1 MQDGIGSF
9 AAGDPLRG
17 SALGTVISCR
27 GSEAHVALMQ
37 RPMAQGPRAT
47 VGKFVALRH
56 DKGASVGMISE
67 ISSAVG
73 SAAPQGAYAVAHVDL
88 MGEISFG
95 PGSALR
101 FDRGVREYPAIGD
114 AVELLGRDHL
124 QLIYSSF
131 DGRSMKI
138 GDVQE
143 DGGVP
148 ALVDADGLV
157 SKHFAVLGSTGVGK
171 SSGAAVILNELV
183 AAKPDV
189 RVLLLDVHNEYS
201 ASFGPRATIV
211 DPGTLKLPF
220 WLFNFEEFTDAIYG
234 GRPAVMEELDILA
247 ELIPLA
253 KASYAN
259 IKSGVDRTLVTR
271 RNPRQGSA
279 FTVDTPAPYMIQD
292 LVSLIDDRMGKL
304 ENRATR
310 MIHHRLMARIETIRN
325 DPRYG
330 FMFENANV
338 GGDTMAAVLGQLFS
352 VNTNRQGVTV
362 LKLAEFPGEVVDAV
376 VCVVLRL
383 AFEFGLWSEG
393 GTPLLIVCEEAHR
406 FAAADH
412 STGFAPARR
421 ALSRIAKEGRKYGVH
436 LGLVTQRPAELDPT
450 IVSQCSTLFMMR
462 MANER
467 DHRLLRS
474 AVSDAAVHLL
484 SLVPSLGTG
493 EVVGVG
499 EALPLPLRFSF
510 NRLPRERLPASDQVA
525 PTQYLSEAERAASVE
540 KAIDRWRRATSI
552 QNGAGG
558 EPAPQPHAAQQHHAT
573 AQHHAAPQ
581 PAAPAHHL
589 PPVQQAP
596 LQPRSPLYQPQ
607 AHGGAA
613 HPEPPVQNAL
623 TRGLQ
628 AALAN
633 EGLFSRNRT

>member
-1 MQDGIGSF
+1 MQDGIGSL
-9 AAGDPLRG
+9 AGGGALQG
-17 SALGTVISCR
+17 SELGSVISCR

-37 RPMAQGPRAT
+37 RPVAQTPRAT
-47 VGKFVALRH
+47 VGKFVALKH
-56 DKGASVGMISE
+56 AKGASVGMISE
-67 ISSAVG
+67 ISAANG
-73 SAAPQGAYAVAHVDL
+73 AAPAGSQAVARVDL
-88 MGEISFG
+88 MGEIAYG
-95 PGSALR
+95 PGGMLR

-114 AVELLGRDHL
+114 AVELLSREHL

-131 DGRSMKI
+131 DGRPMKI

-148 ALVDADGLV
+148 ALIDADGLI

-171 SSGAAVILNELV
+171 SSGTAVILNELMS
-183 AAKPDV
+183 AKPDV
-189 RVLLLDVHNEYS
+189 RMLLLDVHNEYS
-201 ASFGPRATIV
+201 ASFGTRATIV
-211 DPGTLKLPF
+211 DPMTLKLPF

-234 GRPAVMEELDILA
+234 GRPAIMEELDILA

-253 KASYAN
+253 KASYSN
-259 IKSGVDRTLVTR
+259 IKSGVERTPLAR
-271 RNPRQGSA
+271 RNPRQGSG

-292 LVSLIDDRMGKL
+292 LVSLINDRMGKL

-383 AFEFGLWSEG
+383 AFEFGLWSDG

-510 NRLPRERLPASDQVA
+510 KRLPRERLPASDQISPA
-525 PTQYLSEAERAASVE
+525 MQLSDAERAANVE

-552 QNGAGG
+552 QGG
-558 EPAPQPHAAQQHHAT
+558 QTSETAAHH
-573 AQHHAAPQ
+573 Q
-581 PAAPAHHL
+581 PAAVASYQQPASAQPQQASY
-589 PPVQQAP
+589 PPVD
-596 LQPRSPLYQPQ
+596 QPHPHHASQPGD
-607 AHGGAA
+607 AHG
-613 HPEPPVQNAL
+613 QNAL

-633 EGLFSRNRT
+633 EGLFSRNRS

>member
-1 MQDGIGSF
+1 MTSEFGTSV
-9 AAGDPLRG
+9 AGDSLRG
-17 SALGTVISCR
+17 SELGSVISCR
-27 GSEAHVALMQ
+27 GSEAHVALAQ
-37 RPMAQGPRAT
+37 RPVAHGPRAT
-47 VGKFVALRH
+47 VGKFVALKH
-56 DKGASVGMISE
+56 GKGASVGMISE
-67 ISSAVG
+67 IYCSPANAG
-73 SAAPQGAYAVAHVDL
+73 SHGGQAVAHVDL
-88 MGEISFG
+88 MGEITYG
-95 PGSALR
+95 PAGMLR

-114 AVELLGRDHL
+114 AVELLGREHL

-131 DGRSMKI
+131 EGRPMKI

-148 ALVDADGLV
+148 ALIDADGLV

-171 SSGAAVILNELV
+171 SSGTAVILNELMQ
-183 AAKPDV
+183 AKPDV

-201 ASFGPRATIV
+201 SSFGARATIV
-211 DPGTLKLPF
+211 DPMNLRLPF
-220 WLFNFEEFTDAIYG
+220 WLFNFEELTDAIYG
-234 GRPAVMEELDILA
+234 GRPAVMEELDILS
-247 ELIPLA
+247 EIIPLA

-259 IKSGVDRTLVTR
+259 IKNGMDRMPLTR
-271 RNPRQGSA
+271 RNPRQGSG
-279 FTVDTPAPYMIQD
+279 FTVDTPAPYMMQD

-352 VNTNRQGVTV
+352 VNTSRQGITV
-362 LKLAEFPGEVVDAV
+362 LKLAEFPDEVVDAV
-376 VCVVLRL
+376 VCVVLRM
-383 AFEFGLWSEG
+383 AFEFGLWSDG

-462 MANER
+462 MANEG

-510 NRLPRERLPASDQVA
+510 KRLPREQLPSSDQLA
-525 PTQYLSEAERAASVE
+525 PAVHMSDTERALNVE

-552 QNGAGG
+552 QNG
-558 EPAPQPHAAQQHHAT
+558 QPSEQGL
-573 AQHHAAPQ
+573 PQ
-581 PAAPAHHL
+581 PATPAHVAHAQSATAHYAAAPPPRPAPAD
-589 PPVQQAP
+589 PA
-596 LQPRSPLYQPQ
+596 
-607 AHGGAA
+607 G
-613 HPEPPVQNAL
+613 QNAL

-628 AALAN
+628 AALSS

>member
-1 MQDGIGSF
+1 MQVENGYSTQ
-9 AAGDPLRG
+9 GDTLRG
-17 SALGTVISCR
+17 SELGSVISCR
-27 GSEAHVALMQ
+27 GSEAHVALSH
-37 RPMAQGPRAT
+37 RPSASGHRAT
-47 VGKFVALRH
+47 VGKFVALKH
-56 DKGASVGMISE
+56 ATGASVGMISE
-67 ISSAVG
+67 IYSSTAG
-73 SAAPQGAYAVAHVDL
+73 NPTGGQAVAHVDL
-88 MGEISFG
+88 MGEITYG
-95 PGSALR
+95 PTGMLR

-114 AVELLGRDHL
+114 AVELLGREHL

-131 DGRSMKI
+131 EGRPMKI
-138 GDVQE
+138 GEVQE

-148 ALVDADGLV
+148 ALIDADGLV

-171 SSGAAVILNELV
+171 SSGTAVILNELMS
-183 AAKPDV
+183 AKPDV

-201 ASFGPRATIV
+201 ASFGSRATVV
-211 DPGTLKLPF
+211 DPGNLRLPF

-259 IKSGVDRTLVTR
+259 IKNGADRSPLTR
-271 RNPRQGSA
+271 RNPRQGA
-279 FTVDTPAPYMIQD
+279 GFTVDTPAPYMIQD

-310 MIHHRLMARIETIRN
+310 MIHNRLMARIETIRN

-352 VNTNRQGVTV
+352 VNTTRQGITV
-362 LKLAEFPGEVVDAV
+362 LKLAEFPDEVVDAV
-376 VCVVLRL
+376 VCVVLRM
-383 AFEFGLWSEG
+383 AFEFGLWSDG

-412 STGFAPARR
+412 SSGFAPARR

-462 MANER
+462 MANEG

-510 NRLPRERLPASDQVA
+510 NRLPRERLPSSDQISPVV
-525 PTQYLSEAERAASVE
+525 QMSDAERALNVE

-552 QNGAGG
+552 QSGQLQDPGL
-558 EPAPQPHAAQQHHAT
+558 Q
-573 AQHHAAPQ
+573 Q
-581 PAAPAHHL
+581 PAAPSH
-589 PPVQQAP
+589 QQATP
-596 LQPRSPLYQPQ
+596 AHYQQVPHAPAGYAASTPAPRP
-607 AHGGAA
+607 AERDAA
-613 HPEPPVQNAL
+613 GQNAL

>member
-1 MQDGIGSF
+1 MQDQGGFFQKEESLDSGGLGS
-9 AAGDPLRG
+9 
-17 SALGTVISCR
+17 VISCR
-27 GSEAHVALMQ
+27 GSEADVALIH
-37 RPMAQGPRAT
+37 RPAASGYRAT
-47 VGKFVALRH
+47 VGKFVALKH
-56 DKGASVGMISE
+56 VKGASVGMISAIE
-67 ISSAVG
+67 SASGHGGALPG
-73 SAAPQGAYAVAHVDL
+73 SYAVAHVDL
-88 MGEISFG
+88 MGEITYG
-95 PGSALR
+95 PGGMLR

-114 AVELLGRDHL
+114 AVELLGREHL

-131 DGRSMKI
+131 DGRPMKI

-143 DGGVP
+143 EGGVS
-148 ALVDADGLV
+148 ALIDADGLI
-157 SKHFAVLGSTGVGK
+157 SRHFAVLGSTGVGK
-171 SSGAAVILNELV
+171 SSGTAVILDELMN
-183 AAKPDV
+183 AKPDV

-201 ASFGPRATIV
+201 SSFGTRATVV
-211 DPGTLKLPF
+211 DPTTLKLPF

-247 ELIPLA
+247 ELVPIA
-253 KASYAN
+253 KAGYAN
-259 IKSGVDRTLVTR
+259 IKNGVDRSTLAR
-271 RNPRQGSA
+271 RNPRQGA
-279 FTVDTPAPYMIQD
+279 GFTVDTPAPYMIND

-310 MIHHRLMARIETIRN
+310 MVHHRLMARIETIRN

-352 VNTNRQGVTV
+352 VNSSRQGVTV

-383 AFEFGLWSEG
+383 AFEFGLWSDG

-436 LGLVTQRPAELDPT
+436 LGLITQRPAELDPT

-467 DHRLLRS
+467 DHVLLRS

-510 NRLPRERLPASDQVA
+510 KRLARERLPASDQLAAAA
-525 PTQYLSEAERAASVE
+525 PMSEAERAANVE
-540 KAIDRWRRATSI
+540 KAIDRWRRATSV
-552 QNGAGG
+552 QDSASQ
-558 EPAPQPHAAQQHHAT
+558 PAPAASHQPSPAASHQPPASQPAQQPAPDHHRGGM
-573 AQHHAAPQ
+573 AQP
-581 PAAPAHHL
+581 L
-589 PPVQQAP
+589 PP
-596 LQPRSPLYQPQ
+596 RD
-607 AHGGAA
+607 AHGA
-613 HPEPPVQNAL
+613 NAL

>member
-9 AAGDPLRG
+9 AGGGALQG
-17 SALGTVISCR
+17 SELGSVISCR

-37 RPMAQGPRAT
+37 RPVAQGPRAT
-47 VGKFVALRH
+47 VGKFVALKH
-56 DKGASVGMISE
+56 AKGASVGMISE
-67 ISSAVG
+67 ISAANG
-73 SAAPQGAYAVAHVDL
+73 AAPSGSHAVARVDL
-88 MGEISFG
+88 MGEIAYG
-95 PGSALR
+95 PGGMLR

-114 AVELLGRDHL
+114 AVELLSREHL

-131 DGRSMKI
+131 DGRPMKI

-148 ALVDADGLV
+148 ALIDADGLI

-171 SSGAAVILNELV
+171 SSGTAVILNELMS
-183 AAKPDV
+183 AKPDV
-189 RVLLLDVHNEYS
+189 RMLLLDVHNEYS
-201 ASFGPRATIV
+201 ASFGTRAAIV
-211 DPGTLKLPF
+211 DPLTLKLPF

-234 GRPAVMEELDILA
+234 GRPAIMEELDILA
-247 ELIPLA
+247 ELIPVA
-253 KASYAN
+253 KASYSN
-259 IKSGVDRTLVTR
+259 IKSGVERTPLAR
-271 RNPRQGSA
+271 RNPRQGSG

-292 LVSLIDDRMGKL
+292 LVSLINDRMGKL

-383 AFEFGLWSEG
+383 AFEFGLWSDG

-510 NRLPRERLPASDQVA
+510 KRLPRERLPASDQISPA
-525 PTQYLSEAERAASVE
+525 MQLSDAERAANVE

-552 QNGAGG
+552 QNGQPP
-558 EPAPQPHAAQQHHAT
+558 EPAPHPQPAAVASYQQPAAHPVQPHAASYQQVDQPHHHHAS
-573 AQHHAAPQ
+573 Q
-581 PAAPAHHL
+581 PGD
-589 PPVQQAP
+589 V
-596 LQPRSPLYQPQ
+596 
-607 AHGGAA
+607 HG
-613 HPEPPVQNAL
+613 QNAL

-633 EGLFSRNRT
+633 EGLFSRNRS

>member
-1 MQDGIGSF
+1 MQDEIGKSSG
-9 AAGDPLRG
+9 GDPLRG
-17 SALGTVISCR
+17 SELGSVISCR
-27 GSEAHVALMQ
+27 GSAAHVALNK
-37 RPMAQGPRAT
+37 RLSDTGPRAT
-47 VGKFVALRH
+47 VGKFVALKH
-56 DKGASVGMISE
+56 AKGALVGMISE
-67 ISSAVG
+67 ISSAAG
-73 SAAPQGAYAVAHVDL
+73 SVASSGSQAVAHVDL
-88 MGEISFG
+88 MGEISYG
-95 PGSALR
+95 PNGSLH

-114 AVELLGRDHL
+114 EVELLGRDHL

-131 DGRSMKI
+131 EGKPMRI

-148 ALVDADGLV
+148 AFIDADGLV
-157 SKHFAVLGSTGVGK
+157 SRHFAVLGSTGVGK
-171 SSGAAVILNELV
+171 SSGTAVILNELIH
-183 AAKPDV
+183 AKPDV
-189 RVLLLDVHNEYS
+189 RVLLLDVHNEYT
-201 ASFGPRATIV
+201 ASFGRRATIV
-211 DPGTLKLPF
+211 DTSSLKLPF

-253 KASYAN
+253 KANYAGMRN
-259 IKSGVDRTLVTR
+259 GADRALLAR
-271 RNPRQGSA
+271 RNQRQGST

-292 LVSLIDDRMGKL
+292 LISLIDDRMGKL

-310 MIHHRLMARIETIRN
+310 MIHHRLMGRIEAIRN

-330 FMFENANV
+330 FMFEGANV
-338 GGDTMAAVLGQLFS
+338 GGDTMAAVLGQLFA

-436 LGLVTQRPAELDPT
+436 IGLVTQRPAELDPT

-493 EVVGVG
+493 EVVAVG

-510 NRLPRERLPASDQVA
+510 KRLPHEQLPASDQMA
-525 PTQYLSEAERAASVE
+525 PAVQMSEAERAANVE
-540 KAIDRWRRATSI
+540 RAIDRWRRATSVQSGPPHEAVVTQPLAPAYTQAI
-552 QNGAGG
+552 HQ
-558 EPAPQPHAAQQHHAT
+558 PAP
-573 AQHHAAPQ
+573 
-581 PAAPAHHL
+581 
-589 PPVQQAP
+589 
-596 LQPRSPLYQPQ
+596 PQ
-607 AHGGAA
+607 AAGYQQ
-613 HPEPPVQNAL
+613 PPTQVDGSGQNAL
-623 TRGLQ
+623 ARGLQ

>member
-1 MQDGIGSF
+1 MPIDDIGATSS
-9 AAGDPLRG
+9 GNPLPG
-17 SALGTVISCR
+17 SLLGSVLSCR
-27 GSEAHVALMQ
+27 GSEAHVALIQ
-37 RPMAQGPRAT
+37 RSAADMPRAT
-47 VGKFVALRH
+47 VGKFVALKH
-56 DKGASVGMISE
+56 AKGASVGMISE
-67 ISSAVG
+67 ICASAPNAVIG
-73 SAAPQGAYAVAHVDL
+73 NSNAVAHVDL
-88 MGEISFG
+88 MGEITFSAD
-95 PGSALR
+95 GSIK

-114 AVELLGRDHL
+114 EVELLGRDNLH
-124 QLIYSSF
+124 LIYSSF
-131 DGRSMKI
+131 AGQAMKI
-138 GDVQE
+138 GEVQE
-143 DGGVP
+143 GGVP
-148 ALVDADGLV
+148 AYIDADGLV

-171 SSGAAVILNELV
+171 SSGTAVILNELV
-183 AAKPDV
+183 TAKPDL

-201 ASFGPRATIV
+201 GSFGARTTVV
-211 DPGTLKLPF
+211 DTANLKLPF

-253 KASYAN
+253 KSSYAS
-259 IKSGVDRTLVTR
+259 IKSGPERSVLAR
-271 RNPRQGSA
+271 RNPRQGGG

-338 GGDTMAAVLGQLFS
+338 GGDTMASVLGQLFS
-352 VNTNRQGVTV
+352 VNTSRKGVTV

-383 AFEFGLWSEG
+383 AFEFGLWSDG

-474 AVSDAAVHLL
+474 AVSDAAVNLL

-510 NRLPRERLPASDQVA
+510 RKLPREQLPASDQ
-525 PTQYLSEAERAASVE
+525 TLSGGQMTDAERAANVD
-540 KAIDRWRRATSI
+540 KAIDRWRRATSTPG
-552 QNGAGG
+552 NAPH
-558 EPAPQPHAAQQHHAT
+558 EPAMP
-573 AQHHAAPQ
+573 PQ
-581 PAAPAHHL
+581 PAYAQAGAPGHQQPLHGHH
-589 PPVQQAP
+589 
-596 LQPRSPLYQPQ
+596 QPGPAQPQ
-607 AHGGAA
+607 DHAG
-613 HPEPPVQNAL
+613 QNAL

-633 EGLFSRNRT
+633 EGVLGTRKF

>member
-1 MQDGIGSF
+1 MQDEAGKSST
-9 AAGDPLRG
+9 GDPLRG
-17 SALGTVISCR
+17 SELGSVISCR
-27 GSEAHVALMQ
+27 GSEAHVALV
-37 RPMAQGPRAT
+37 RRLSDAGPRAT
-47 VGKFVALRH
+47 VGKFVALKH
-56 DKGASVGMISE
+56 AKGASVGMISE
-67 ISSAVG
+67 ISSVAG
-73 SAAPQGAYAVAHVDL
+73 STALTGSYAVAHVDL
-88 MGEISFG
+88 MGEIG
-95 PGSALR
+95 YGADGALH

-131 DGRSMKI
+131 EGRPMRI

-148 ALVDADGLV
+148 ALIDADGLV
-157 SKHFAVLGSTGVGK
+157 SRHFAVLGSTGVGK
-171 SSGAAVILNELV
+171 SSGTAVILNELIR
-183 AAKPDV
+183 AKPDV

-201 ASFGPRATIV
+201 ASFGRRTTIV
-211 DPGTLKLPF
+211 DPSSLKLPF

-247 ELIPLA
+247 EIIPLA
-253 KASYAN
+253 KANYAGMR
-259 IKSGVDRTLVTR
+259 SGADRSLLAR
-271 RNPRQGSA
+271 RHQRQGST

-310 MIHHRLMARIETIRN
+310 MVHHRLMARIEAIRN

-330 FMFENANV
+330 FMFEGANI
-338 GGDTMAAVLGQLFS
+338 GGDTMAAVLGQLFA

-412 STGFAPARR
+412 TTGFAPARR

-436 LGLVTQRPAELDPT
+436 VGLVTQRPAELDPT

-493 EVVGVG
+493 EVVAVG

-510 NRLPRERLPASDQVA
+510 KRLPPQQLPASDQLA
-525 PTQYLSEAERAASVE
+525 PAVQMSEAERAANVE
-540 KAIDRWRRATSI
+540 RAIDRWRRATSV
-552 QNGAGG
+552 QNGPSQ
-558 EPAPQPHAAQQHHAT
+558 EPAVQS
-573 AQHHAAPQ
+573 Q
-581 PAAPAHHL
+581 PAAANYPQPPHQPAQ
-589 PPVQQAP
+589 QQAAGYHQTSSQQYP
-596 LQPRSPLYQPQ
+596 LQ
-607 AHGGAA
+607 GDGAG
-613 HPEPPVQNAL
+613 QNAL

-633 EGLFSRNRT
+633 EGLFSRDRS

>member
-1 MQDGIGSF
+1 MQDGIGTFST
-9 AAGDPLRG
+9 GDPLRG
-17 SALGTVISCR
+17 SELGSVISCR

-37 RPMAQGPRAT
+37 RPSTHGPRAT
-47 VGKFVALRH
+47 VGKFVALKH
-56 DKGASVGMISE
+56 SKGASVGMISE
-67 ISSAVG
+67 ISSAAG
-73 SAAPQGAYAVAHVDL
+73 SAAPQGSHAVAHVDL
-88 MGEISFG
+88 MGEISYG
-95 PGSALR
+95 AGGALR

-131 DGRSMKI
+131 DGKPMKI

-148 ALVDADGLV
+148 ALIDADGLV

-171 SSGAAVILNELV
+171 SSGTAVILDELV
-183 AAKPDV
+183 TAKPDV

-201 ASFGPRATIV
+201 SSFGSRATTV
-211 DPGTLKLPF
+211 DPTTLKLPF

-253 KASYAN
+253 KASYAS
-259 IKSGVDRTLVTR
+259 IKSGPDRAGLIAR
-271 RNPRQGSA
+271 RNPRQGSG
-279 FTVDTPAPYMIQD
+279 FTVDTPTPFMIQD

-338 GGDTMAAVLGQLFS
+338 GGDTMAAVLGQLFA

-383 AFEFGLWSEG
+383 AFEFGLWSDG

-510 NRLPRERLPASDQVA
+510 KRLPRERLPASDQLGPAV
-525 PTQYLSEAERAASVE
+525 QMSEAERAANVE

-552 QNGAGG
+552 QTGA
-558 EPAPQPHAAQQHHAT
+558 PAEAPAHHHQPQ
-573 AQHHAAPQ
+573 Q
-581 PAAPAHHL
+581 PAAPPYHQQPATAQNYHQQPAAQHHQ
-589 PPVQQAP
+589 PPG
-596 LQPRSPLYQPQ
+596 QPD
-607 AHGGAA
+607 AA
-613 HPEPPVQNAL
+613 GQNAL

-633 EGLFSRNRT
+633 EGLCSRNRS